1 MNRHTAPLVIVIG
14 AVLLGAATML
24 VAGMQR
30 RSQIVLDGSM
40 DDISS
45 AFSETDQASQV
56 LSKEG
61 GLSLVGRDYEVLAAA
76 PSARSMRTLPS
87 LAA

>member
-1 MNRHTAPLVIVIG
+1 MNRRSAPLVVFVSVIM
-14 AVLLGAATML
+14 VGAATML

-30 RSQIVLDGSM
+30 GAEVALDASM

-45 AFSETDQASQV
+45 AFSETDHASQV

-61 GLSLVGRDYEVLAAA
+61 GLSLVGRDYEVPASV
-76 PSARSMRTLPS
+76 PRTL
-87 LAA
+87 